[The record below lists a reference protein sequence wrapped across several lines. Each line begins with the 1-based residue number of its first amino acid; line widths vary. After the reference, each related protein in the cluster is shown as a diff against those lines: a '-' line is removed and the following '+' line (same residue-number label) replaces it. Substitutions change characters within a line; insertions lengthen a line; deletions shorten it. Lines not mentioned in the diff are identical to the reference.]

1 VPSAINAGFILYTQQ
16 CMAVATAYTAG
27 DLLADV
33 GQIWGETTRKEKKSL
48 LLLMIQQKQSV

>member
-1 VPSAINAGFILYTQQ
+1 
-16 CMAVATAYTAG
+16 MAVATAYTAG